1 MNKVKMK
8 NYTIGYVFVF
18 ILIFGCD
25 LLVKYQVNSKTT
37 EIGYIKPANLE
48 GYIVDSIVGNYS
60 VPRDYDSSWHEVYHD
75 MMDMPLKT
83 TVLFF

>member
-25 LLVKYQVNSKTT
+25 HLVKYQVNSKTT